1 MFNITISDEK
11 ADALFREI
19 LIQDYRGLRDDINR
33 LEGQKNI
40 DALDA
45 EDLANN
51 RKYLAAMEGIME
63 YYIFDW
69 QKVVA

>member
-1 MFNITISDEK
+1 MFNITITDET

-19 LIQDYRGLRDDINR
+19 LIQDYRGLRDDIKK
-33 LEGQKNI
+33 LESQKNL
-40 DALDA
+40 DALDS

-51 RKYLAAMEGIME
+51 KKYLAAMEGIME